1 MDTYK
6 PLQAVAYFVRLNVV
20 CAWLGGQ
27 MSQDIQCACRKMTM
41 EQLCMTFVLPLPGS
55 TAVPDS
61 IDCHVKKTLKQ
72 SLKLCLQDVR
82 EN

>member
-1 MDTYK
+1 MR
-6 PLQAVAYFVRLNVV
+6 LQKDDNGAVVH
-20 CAWLGGQ
+20 
-27 MSQDIQCACRKMTM
+27 D
-41 EQLCMTFVLPLPGS
+41 FVLPLPGS

-61 IDCHVKKTLKQ
+61 IDCHVKKTSKK